1 MWVSWPTCSKSL
13 EWYLTQ
19 GPCPEGELFI
29 MEFNSRDMVKP
40 TCVSNAIGLRQET
53 SEYLDMMSNL

>member
-1 MWVSWPTCSKSL
+1 MVLWPTCSKSL

-29 MEFNSRDMVKP
+29 MEFNPRDTVKP
-40 TCVSNAIGLRQET
+40 MCVSNAVELRQET
-53 SEYLDMMSNL
+53 SEYLDMKSNL